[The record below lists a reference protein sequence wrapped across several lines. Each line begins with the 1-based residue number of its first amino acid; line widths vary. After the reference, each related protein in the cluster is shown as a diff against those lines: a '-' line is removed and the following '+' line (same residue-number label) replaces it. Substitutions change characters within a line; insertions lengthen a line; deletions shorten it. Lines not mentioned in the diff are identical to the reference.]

1 MMIFVKTLPVNIIRL
16 DVKPSNTI
24 DKIKTK
30 LQDQEG
36 FPPRQQHLFFG
47 RQLLESGHTLS
58 YYNIEKETTLCLLL
72 HFHGGARIV

>member
-1 MMIFVKTLPVNIIRL
+1 MMILVKTLPANIIRL
-16 DVKPSNTI
+16 DVEPSDTI

-36 FPPRQQHLFFG
+36 FPPCQQHLFFG
-47 RQLLESGHTLS
+47 GQLLENGCTLS

-72 HFHGGARIV
+72 RLHGGARIV